1 MFTVDCKT
9 LTAENR
15 KFLLDMSRRL
25 IHQLERTCIHEFK
38 PLTERQLLDKWMTI
52 DAKCIVCGEDFGWRC
67 KESPDGVCHYFTRI
81 IHSMRGVYLIDG
93 TFYTDIPKVPN
104 EEYETRDT
112 CLFCGWPEERK

>member
-9 LTAENR
+9 LTNENR

-25 IHQLERTCIHEFK
+25 IQQLERTCMHELK
-38 PLTERQLLDKWMTI
+38 PLTEQQLNDKWMSIFANCT
-52 DAKCIVCGEDFGWRC
+52 VCDEHFGWRC

-93 TFYTDIPKVPN
+93 TFYTDIPKTLD
-104 EEYETRDT
+104 EEYETRDQ
-112 CLFCGWPEERK
+112 CLFCGMPEERK